1 MNEIV
6 CIKCPIGCRIQVS
19 GPKDHLSISG
29 YSCPRGKQ
37 YAEEETVC
45 PKRIVTCLVK
55 VEGSS
60 EPLSVKTAGEVP
72 KEKIFDVISAIK
84 ALRLCAPVELGEV
97 LIPDVCGTGV
107 CVISTKAV

>member
-1 MNEIV
+1 MSELV

-19 GPKDHLSISG
+19 ETDNGLSISD

-55 VEGSS
+55 VEGSP
-60 EPLSVKTAGEVP
+60 EPLSVKTDGEVP
-72 KEKIFDVISAIK
+72 KEKIFDVIQEIK
-84 ALRLCAPVELGEV
+84 QLHLAAPVSLGQV
-97 LIPDVCGTGV
+97 LIPDVCQTGI
-107 CVISTKAV
+107 CVIATKRV